1 VGPTQWPH
9 RKRPEQRRKARSQDQ
24 RTQRQS
30 REEWQQR
37 ATGCAA
43 IAEWQPQA
51 GFDGWSQGG
60 KQQALWL
67 YRPAQAGH
75 EKARMSLD
83 DSPPRPIPA
92 ERKVIVAIDG
102 PAGAGKSTIARH
114 LARHFG
120 LLNLETGAMYRAFGL
135 KALRAALPLDESKG
149 LEALSAETGIRLEP
163 GEEENRVLL
172 DDEDVTG
179 LIRNQT
185 VTDAASRVSVFP
197 AIRAWMVRLQQQLGA
212 GGGVVMEGRDIGT
225 VVFPHADVKIFLDAA
240 PEVRGLRR
248 FDQLGPSPAVQA
260 DEVIRDLR
268 ARDARDRNRADSPL
282 KPAPDAILLDSTH
295 MTLEQAVQAAEE
307 IVASRLSLPV
317 EQQ

>member
-1 VGPTQWPH
+1 MNL
-9 RKRPEQRRKARSQDQ
+9 
-24 RTQRQS
+24 
-30 REEWQQR
+30 EE
-37 ATGCAA
+37 
-43 IAEWQPQA
+43 
-51 GFDGWSQGG
+51 
-60 KQQALWL
+60 
-67 YRPAQAGH
+67 
-75 EKARMSLD
+75 SL
-83 DSPPRPIPA
+83 PRPIPA

-135 KALRAALPLDESKG
+135 KALRAAIPLDESKG
-149 LEALSAETGIRLEP
+149 LEALAAETSIRLEP

-179 LIRNQT
+179 LIRNQL

-212 GGGVVMEGRDIGT
+212 DGGVVMEGRDIGT

-248 FDQLGPSPAVQA
+248 FGQLGPSPAVQA

-295 MTLEQAVQAAEE
+295 MTLEAAVQAAEN
-307 IVASRLSLPV
+307 IVTSRLNLPV
-317 EQQ
+317 EHQ